1 MAPSRTG
8 GKRGATAAVAGVLAL
23 VALVSACGSD
33 DESSSS
39 GESGAVVGDT
49 ASAEPDTDATAPAT
63 GDDAT
68 DDEVGSDDG
77 VVAPDLEPGLGSA
90 TLSYGDEVHR
100 FALTSENS
108 LQGQCETLFGVLIVD
123 LPLVESNGVE
133 VPSGSGRLQIDVE
146 LEDVADFE
154 PYAELMVPGG
164 HWVAGD
170 SETASLT
177 GVETPEITLVASGTT
192 ITGTQTMVPLVAG
205 PGEPIEATVEVAC
218 G

>member
-49 ASAEPDTDATAPAT
+49 ASAEPDTGATAPAT

-68 DDEVGSDDG
+68 DDEAGSDDG
-77 VVAPDLEPGLGSA
+77 VVAPDPEPGLGSA
-90 TLSYGDEVHR
+90 TLSFGDEVHR
-100 FALTSENS
+100 FALASEDS
-108 LQGQCETLFGVLIVD
+108 LQGQCETLFGVLVVN

-154 PYAELMVPGG
+154 PYVELMVPGG

-177 GVETPEITLVASGTT
+177 GVETPAITLVASGTT
-192 ITGTQTMVPLVAG
+192 ITGTQAMVPLVAG
-205 PGEPIEATVEVAC
+205 PGEPIEASVEVTC